1 MLKKSTIVN
10 VLLSMI
16 ALLSVSFIGITASQ
30 PTYDP
35 WLDNTDDG
43 YGGIDDIVST
53 AEHFGASGDPTKPCN
68 ITNWP
73 KSTAETVWW
82 DHDLINGAYAS
93 SPLYNANGFKYIHIL
108 VALGDLN
115 TGEEVEVRVYSRIWN
130 EAHTSSLPINC
141 FEHSLIYPTNTYNI
155 VIPVPSEEFS
165 FTIDAASGT
174 TCTAYLSFYMTW

>member
-1 MLKKSTIVN
+1 MKIRVSTLVNLMLSA
-10 VLLSMI
+10 VLVVSI
-16 ALLSVSFIGITASQ
+16 AANLTGAVD
-30 PTYDP
+30 YDP
-35 WLDNTDDG
+35 WHDVTDDG

-53 AEHFGASGDPTKPCN
+53 AEHFGASGDPTKLCN

-115 TGEEVEVRVYSRIWN
+115 TGEEMEVRVYSRIWN
-130 EAHTSSLPINC
+130 EAHTSSLPISC
-141 FEHSLIYPTNTYNI
+141 FEHSLTYPANTYNI